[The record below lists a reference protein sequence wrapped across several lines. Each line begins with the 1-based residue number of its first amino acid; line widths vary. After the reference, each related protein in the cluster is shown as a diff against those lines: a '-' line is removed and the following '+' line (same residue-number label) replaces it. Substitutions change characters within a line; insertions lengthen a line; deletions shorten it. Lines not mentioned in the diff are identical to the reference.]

1 MKTLNIIGAGK
12 VGKVLAKNFQRHQQF
27 VIQQVLNRS
36 LSSASDAVAWLGA
49 GQATAAISELQPAD
63 VTMLTASDDQITNV
77 CRQLADA
84 GLLKTG
90 SVIFH
95 CSGAKA
101 SSELQAARQA
111 GAAVAS
117 VHPVRSFANVE
128 LLAEQFA
135 GTICSLEGD
144 EAALALL
151 VPALQLIGAET
162 VIINAENKLLY
173 HAGSVFASNY
183 LVTLM
188 EMALRTYQAAGIPAD
203 IAQKMAAPL
212 VRQTLENVFALGTQA
227 ALTGPIARGDMQ
239 TVALQQKKLSDWD
252 LQAGDLYQAFTQPT
266 MDLAA
271 ARIASPHS
279 EK

>member
-1 MKTLNIIGAGK
+1 MKSLNIIGAGK
-12 VGKVLAKNFQRHQQF
+12 VGKVLAKNFQRQQVF
-27 VIQQVLNRS
+27 AIQQVLNRS
-36 LSSASDAVAWLGA
+36 LGSASDAVVWLGA
-49 GQATAAISELQPAD
+49 GQAVDAIPQLQPAD
-63 VTMLTASDDQITNV
+63 VTMLSVSDDQIASV
-77 CRQLADA
+77 CQQLVDA
-84 GLLKTG
+84 GLLKAG

-101 SSELQAARQA
+101 STELQPARLA

-117 VHPVRSFANVE
+117 VHPVRSFANVD

-144 EAALALL
+144 EAALAVL
-151 VPALQLIGAET
+151 VPVLQATGAET
-162 VIINAENKLLY
+162 VIIKADNKLLY

-188 EMALRTYQAAGIPAD
+188 EVALRTYQAAGIPAD

-212 VRQTLENVFALGTQA
+212 ARQTLENVFTLGTRA

-239 TVALQQKKLSDWD
+239 TVALQQSRLSNWD
-252 LQAGDLYQAFTQPT
+252 QQAGDLYLAFTQPT
-266 MDLAA
+266 IDLAA
-271 ARIASPHS
+271 ARNPYS